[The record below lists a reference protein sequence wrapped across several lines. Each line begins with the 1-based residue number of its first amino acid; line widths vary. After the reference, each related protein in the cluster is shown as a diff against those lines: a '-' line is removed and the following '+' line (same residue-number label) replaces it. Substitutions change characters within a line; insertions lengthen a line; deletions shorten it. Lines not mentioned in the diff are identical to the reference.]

1 MSVSEVR
8 IVANFTRYAIA
19 ILKFPNARQ
28 LNNSAAFS
36 EATTRKFYKI
46 LLS

>member
-1 MSVSEVR
+1 MSVFR
-8 IVANFTRYAIA
+8 IWIVANFSVVRNSYFEI
-19 ILKFPNARQ
+19 PNARQ